1 MYKSFQNLLFTL
13 KKARGNPV
21 PISLLK
27 GDSGGDLKKTPD
39 KEPKGDGKGQGR
51 RGGQRRQGK
60 PGTKET
66 MDKFLKDLEGYDLIQ
81 VKNNQ
86 VIPKHPFLLEVRL
99 SVAPNGM
106 AFGMGSFDRDIII
119 PPSKRGGANHRDKVL
134 VEIMDISRD
143 RYEGKVVTLVEPFT
157 TQYLG
162 KVRDT
167 YEPGSYLI
175 HLIDLPDSPIG
186 LLKHTGNVETGSYM
200 IVEETGETREIV
212 LDEEGA
218 DKRSRSR
225 RGEYPNYQECHVFRL
240 VKHVPVG
247 QSTSDHM
254 RIAARFNIPVE
265 YDRALIPKKRE
276 MKKLEKAGMKDP
288 KRVNLKKLYAC
299 TIDGADSKDF
309 DDAISFERKDGKQIL
324 YVHIADVAHY
334 VARDTPLDMEALK
347 RGNSY
352 YLKNS
357 VLPMLPPIL
366 SEDFCSLRP
375 KTKRLS
381 FTCEMHYDDEGE
393 LLEYHL
399 YKSIIHLGKRFTYE
413 DAEKHLE
420 KKGSNL
426 YDVWQLA
433 KKLHK
438 KRVETGKIELNIK
451 ETDLVV
457 DAHGR
462 ILTMHEKARLN
473 SHRLIEECML
483 SANICTANYMREKKI
498 PGIYR
503 VHDPMPASGLDKIN
517 AFLKLY
523 GFNMQIKNLHYQQV
537 QKIIKLV
544 EGTEVEEIFNYILLR
559 SFSQAAYKCMPL
571 GHWGLGFADYTHFT
585 SPIRRFSDLVVH
597 RQLFASLSQTHLPYN
612 RKQLE
617 HIGAETSRLERVA
630 MDAEKTVIRLISLRH
645 FKDKIGQTYKAF
657 FSGFNPHGLF
667 IQTENPRVE
676 GFIPAA
682 SFDRMGEVS
691 AVDDFRVKLPRY
703 QKVIALGQKFTVK
716 LVKAD
721 WEKIQ
726 LAFEIVTIE
735 KT

>member
-1 MYKSFQNLLFTL
+1 MYKTFQNLLYTL
-13 KKARGNPV
+13 KKARGNPI
-21 PISLLK
+21 PLTLIK
-27 GDSGGDLKKTPD
+27 GENVAESKKGGFKK
-39 KEPKGDGKGQGR
+39 KE
-51 RGGQRRQGK
+51 K
-60 PGTKET
+60 PGSHESI
-66 MDKFLKDLEGYDLIQ
+66 DRFLKDLETYDLVQ
-81 VKNNQ
+81 VKGSQ
-86 VIPKHPFLLEVRL
+86 VIPRHPFLIEARL

-106 AFGMGSFDRDIII
+106 GFGMGGFDRDIMI
-119 PPSKRGGANHRDKVL
+119 PPGKRNGANHRDKVL

-143 RYEGKVVTLVEPFT
+143 RYEGRVVSIVEQFT

-162 KVRDT
+162 KVR
-167 YEPGSYLI
+167 ESLGSGIHLI
-175 HLIDLPDSPIG
+175 NLIDLPDLPAG
-186 LLKHTGNVETGSYM
+186 LLKHSGAVEANSYM
-200 IVEETGETREIV
+200 IVEETGETREIA
-212 LDEEGA
+212 LPEKQTA
-218 DKRSRSR
+218 DKNR
-225 RGEYPNYQECHVFRL
+225 RNKKDDYPLHKECNVYRL
-240 VKHVPVG
+240 VKNVPVA
-247 QSTSDHM
+247 QSSSDHM

-265 YDRALIPKKRE
+265 YNKELIPRKRD
-276 MKKLEKAGMKDP
+276 MKKLEKAGMKD
-288 KRVNLKKLYAC
+288 KNRKNLKKLYSC

-309 DDAISFERKDGKQIL
+309 DDAISFEKRGDVSIL
-324 YVHIADVAHY
+324 YVHIADVGHY
-334 VARDTPLDMEALK
+334 VAKDTPLDMEAFK

-381 FTCEMHYDDEGE
+381 FTCEMHYDENAE

-413 DAEKHLE
+413 DAEKQLD
-420 KKGSNL
+420 KKGSPL
-426 YDVWQLA
+426 HDTWQLA
-433 KKLHK
+433 KKLHE
-438 KRVETGKIELNIK
+438 KRVATGKIELNIK
-451 ETDLVV
+451 ETDIVV

-462 ILTMHEKARLN
+462 ILAMHEKARLN

-483 SANICTANYMREKKI
+483 SANICTAKFMREKKI

-503 VHDPMPASGLDKIN
+503 VHDPMPASGLEKIN

-523 GFNMQIKNLHYQQV
+523 GFNVQIKSLHYQQV

-544 EGTEVEEIFNYILLR
+544 EGSEVEEIFNYILLR
-559 SFSQAAYKCMPL
+559 SFSAAAYKNMPL
-571 GHWGLGFADYTHFT
+571 GHWGLGFSDYTHFT

-597 RQLFASLSQTHLPYN
+597 RQLFACLIGAHLPYN

-617 HIGAETSRLERVA
+617 VIGAETSRLERVA

-645 FKDKIGQTYKAF
+645 FKDKIGETYQAF
-657 FSGFNPHGLF
+657 FSGFNQNGLF
-667 IQTENPRVE
+667 IQTQDPRVE

-682 SFDRMGEVS
+682 SFDRQGEVCI
-691 AVDDFRVKLPRY
+691 VDDFRVKLPRY
-703 QKVIALGQKFTVK
+703 SKVIALGQKFTVK

-726 LAFEIVTIE
+726 LAFEIVSIE
-735 KT
+735 KS

>member
-21 PISLLK
+21 PMVLIK
-27 GDSGGDLKKTPD
+27 EEKTGIAQTQ
-39 KEPKGDGKGQGR
+39 KNT
-51 RGGQRRQGK
+51 QRRKGK
-60 PGTKET
+60 HGSSET
-66 MDKFLKDLEGYDLIQ
+66 MDQFLKDLEMYELIQ
-81 VKNNQ
+81 IKGSQ
-86 VIPKHPFLLEVRL
+86 VIPRHPFLIEVRL

-119 PPSKRGGANHRDKVL
+119 PPSKRNGANHRDKVL
-134 VEIMDISRD
+134 IEIMDISRD
-143 RYEGKVVTLVEPFT
+143 RYEGRVVSIVEPFT

-162 KVRDT
+162 KVSSRI
-167 YEPGSYLI
+167 ESGIVLI
-175 HLIDLPDSPIG
+175 HLIDLPDSPVGI
-186 LLKHTGNVETGSYM
+186 LKHTGTIESDSYM
-200 IVEETGETREIV
+200 IVEETGETREIAIPE
-212 LDEEGA
+212 DDTG
-218 DKRSRSR
+218 KSR
-225 RGEYPNYQECHVFRL
+225 GNKKGNYPLYRECNVFRL
-240 VKHVPVG
+240 VKNVPVS

-265 YDRALIPKKRE
+265 YDSELIPRKRD

-288 KRVNLKKLYAC
+288 KRVNLKKLYSC

-309 DDAISFERKDGKQIL
+309 DDAISFEKRGDKLIL
-324 YVHIADVAHY
+324 YVHIADVGHY
-334 VARDTPLDMEALK
+334 VAKDTLLDMEAYK

-352 YLKNS
+352 YLKNY

-381 FTCEMHYDDEGE
+381 FTCEMHYSQDGN

-420 KKGSNL
+420 KKGSPL
-426 YDVWQLA
+426 YDIWQLA
-433 KKLHK
+433 KKLHQ
-438 KRVETGKIELNIK
+438 KRVATGKIELNIK

-483 SANICTANYMREKKI
+483 SANICTANFMREKKI

-503 VHDPMPASGLDKIN
+503 VHDPMPASGLEKIN

-523 GFNMQIKNLHYQQV
+523 GFNTQIKNLHFQQV

-544 EGTEVEEIFNYILLR
+544 EGSEVEEIFNYILLR
-559 SFSQAAYKCMPL
+559 SFSQAAYKNMPL
-571 GHWGLGFADYTHFT
+571 GHWGLGFSDYTHFT

-597 RQLFASLSQTHLPYN
+597 RQLFACLSGEHLPYN
-612 RKQLE
+612 KKQLE
-617 HIGAETSRLERVA
+617 VIGTETSRLERVA
-630 MDAEKTVIRLISLRH
+630 MDAEKTVLKLISLRH
-645 FKDKIGQTYKAF
+645 FKDKIGETYNAF
-657 FSGFNPHGLF
+657 FSGFNQNGLF
-667 IQTENPRVE
+667 IQTQNPRVE

-682 SFDRMGEVS
+682 SFDKRGEVFTI
-691 AVDDFRVKLPRY
+691 DDFRVKLPRFSRE
-703 QKVIALGQKFTVK
+703 IALGQKFKVK

-726 LAFEIVTIE
+726 LAFEIVSIE
-735 KT
+735 KS